1 MTTTT
6 TTTTATG
13 AGRVNAPV
21 RLPGDVAGLLA
32 TFDLTLS
39 GLLTTSNPKLV
50 KTERAGIARSAI
62 HHALPHR
69 ALARAVNPETV
80 ATTAPRGYVPEL
92 RALAERTGT
101 VDAAFRHNGCRYAT
115 PGCAEACLAGSGHA
129 ALSVKVTAA
138 RGRRTLA
145 MVADPVTYARAMV
158 WAVAAETARAI
169 RHALPFAVRL
179 NGTDES
185 PWFARTFPVSVAD
198 AVAIRRRFGVD
209 VATGERLNVA
219 ETFQPMGDR
228 VRFYEYLKASVD
240 APDGLNAWR
249 AAGWDVTASF
259 AADRA
264 TACRDAVAAARAGF
278 RVAFPVALPPGAAPL
293 RSVVVET
300 TAGDRVTL
308 PAVDGDATDARF
320 AEPGNVAVVL
330 REKRARGADRRVVE
344 RFILPDA
351 PTVDLAD
358 GRVRLNR

>member
-6 TTTTATG
+6 TTG
-13 AGRVNAPV
+13 AARANAPV
-21 RLPGDVAGLLA
+21 RLPNDVAGLLA

-39 GLLTTSNPKLV
+39 GLLTTSNPKLA
-50 KTERAGIARSAI
+50 KTERAGIACSAI
-62 HHALPHR
+62 HHALPYR
-69 ALARAVNPETV
+69 ALARAVNPATV
-80 ATTAPRGYVPEL
+80 ATTAPRGYVPAL
-92 RALAERTGT
+92 RSLAERTGT
-101 VDAAFRHNGCRYAT
+101 LDAALRHNGCPYAT
-115 PGCAEACLAGSGHA
+115 AGCAAACLAGAGHGG
-129 ALSVKVTAA
+129 LSVKVTAA

-145 MVADPVTYARAMV
+145 MVADPLTYARAMV
-158 WAVAAETARAI
+158 WAIAAETARAI
-169 RHALPFAVRL
+169 RQGLPFAVRL

-185 PWFARTFPVSVAD
+185 PWFARTFPVSVSD

-228 VRFYEYLKASVD
+228 VRFYEYLKANVD

-249 AAGWDVTASF
+249 AAGFDVTASF

-278 RVAFPVALPPGAAPL
+278 RVAFPVALQRDARPL

-300 TAGDRVTL
+300 TDGARVSL
-308 PAVDGDATDARF
+308 YAVDGDATDARF
-320 AEPGNVAVVL
+320 AEPGGVAVVL

-344 RFILPDA
+344 RFILPDSPA
-351 PTVDLAD
+351 VELAD
-358 GRVRLNR
+358 GRVWLNR